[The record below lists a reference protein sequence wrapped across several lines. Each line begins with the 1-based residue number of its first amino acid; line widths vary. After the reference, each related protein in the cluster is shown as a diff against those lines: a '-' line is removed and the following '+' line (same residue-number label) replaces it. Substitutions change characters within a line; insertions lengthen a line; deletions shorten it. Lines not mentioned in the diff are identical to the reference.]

1 MPRTSNQKEI
11 IMHFIPLDIENLL
24 INVNELTF
32 YNKKKILKIIFKLY
46 DSFPFNFVIFSCT

>member
-32 YNKKKILKIIFKLY
+32 YNKKKILKIIFELY
-46 DSFPFNFVIFSCT
+46 DSFPFNFVIFCCT